1 MIAAIKLTMMNSRIP
16 LNLSLSFPT
25 QRYFRIGVSAFFF
38 IQGLIFSTWANRIP
52 DIKNALRLSDGML
65 GAVLFALP
73 VGQLTAMGLSGYL
86 VSRFGSK
93 NMLTIAACLYPA
105 GLVLLGTVDS
115 LWQLAAALFFF
126 GICGNLSNI
135 SVNTQGVGVERLY
148 RRSIMASFH
157 GIWSLAGFAGGILSS
172 IMVADRIPP
181 FTHFCIVYAIGF
193 LIMLSARKFIL
204 PRDANAQNKTENKKI
219 FVKPDRYIVSL
230 GILAFA
236 CMICEGTMFDW
247 SGVYFEKV
255 IAAPADLSRV
265 GFVAF
270 MFTMTVG
277 RFTADWLVTK
287 LGIETVLKFSGIF
300 IFTGML
306 VAILFPTLITATIGF
321 LLVGIGTSSV
331 VPMAYSMAGKSK
343 TMLPGVALATVS
355 SIGFLGFLIGPPV
368 IGFISEFTNLR
379 VSFALIAVLG
389 LGTTIMSSRLK
400 Q

>member
-1 MIAAIKLTMMNSRIP
+1 MMNSRIP
-16 LNLSLSFPT
+16 LNLSLSFPV
-25 QRYFRIGVSAFFF
+25 QRYYRIGVSAFFF
-38 IQGLIFSTWANRIP
+38 IQGLVFSTWASRIP
-52 DIKNALRLSDGML
+52 DIKNALQLSDGML

-73 VGQLTAMGLSGYL
+73 VGQLTAMSLSGYL

-115 LWQLAAALFFF
+115 LWQLVGALFFF
-126 GICGNLSNI
+126 GVCGNLSNI

-157 GIWSLAGFAGGILSS
+157 GIWSMAGFAGGILSTF
-172 IMVADRIPP
+172 MVADHIPP

-193 LIMLSARKFIL
+193 LVMLSARKFIL
-204 PRDANAQNKTENKKI
+204 PRDAQHSKGESKKI
-219 FVKPDRYIVSL
+219 FVKPDRYIISL

-247 SGVYFEKV
+247 SGIYFEKV
-255 IAAPADLSRV
+255 IHAPADLSRL
-265 GFVAF
+265 GYVAF
-270 MFTMTVG
+270 MFTMTAG

-300 IFTGML
+300 IFSGML
-306 VAILFPTLITATIGF
+306 IAILFPTLAAATIGF

-355 SIGFLGFLIGPPV
+355 SIGFLGFLLGPPI
-368 IGFISEFTNLR
+368 IGFISELTNLR
-379 VSFALIAVLG
+379 VSFTLIAILG
-389 LGTTIMSSRLK
+389 LGTTIMSGRLK

>member
-1 MIAAIKLTMMNSRIP
+1 MNSK
-16 LNLSLSFPT
+16 LSLPLSFSFPV
-25 QRYFRIGVSAFFF
+25 QRYYRIGVSAFFF
-38 IQGLIFSTWANRIP
+38 IQGLVFATWASRIP
-52 DIKNALRLSDGML
+52 DIKNMLQLSDGML

-73 VGQLTAMGLSGYL
+73 VGQLTAMTLSGYL

-105 GLVLLGTVDS
+105 GLVLLGTVNS
-115 LWQLAAALFFF
+115 LWQLVAALFFF
-126 GICGNLSNI
+126 GVCGNLSNI

-157 GIWSLAGFAGGILSS
+157 GIWSMAGFAGGILSTF
-172 IMVADRIPP
+172 MVADHIPP

-193 LIMLSARKFIL
+193 IVMLSARKYIL
-204 PRDANAQNKTENKKI
+204 PRDAHHVQGEKKKI

-247 SGVYFEKV
+247 SGIYFEKV
-255 IAAPADLSRV
+255 VNAPLDLSRL
-265 GFVAF
+265 GYVAF
-270 MFTMTVG
+270 MFTMTAG
-277 RFTADWLVTK
+277 RFTADWMVTK
-287 LGIETVLKFSGIF
+287 IGIEKVLRFSGVF

-306 VAILFPTLITATIGF
+306 LAITFPYLATATAGF

-355 SIGFLGFLIGPPV
+355 SIGFLGFLLGPPI
-368 IGFISEFTNLR
+368 IGFVSELTNLR
-379 VSFALIAVLG
+379 VSFTLIAFLG
-389 LGTTIMSSRLK
+389 LGTTIMSGRL
-400 Q
+400 QQ